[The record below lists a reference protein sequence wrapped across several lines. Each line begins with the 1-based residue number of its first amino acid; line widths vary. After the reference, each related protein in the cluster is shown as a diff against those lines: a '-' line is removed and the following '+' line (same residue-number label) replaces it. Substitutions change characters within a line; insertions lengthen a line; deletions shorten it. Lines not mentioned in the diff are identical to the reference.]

1 MVDMLL
7 KRRIRLL
14 PDPSFFNNVMSLI
27 SAPKV
32 RPENQP
38 PLSDPKQVSR
48 LEPQTRKPAP
58 KKLWKTLKNFEYPKK
73 TGRKHPH
80 GRSLPDLAETG
91 AA

>member
-58 KKLWKTLKNFEYPKK
+58 KKLLKTLKNFEYPLSLYQLSQTTLQGKH
-73 TGRKHPH
+73 TSLHPH
-80 GRSLPDLAETG
+80 L
-91 AA
+91 

>member
-1 MVDMLL
+1 
-7 KRRIRLL
+7 
-14 PDPSFFNNVMSLI
+14 MSLI

-58 KKLWKTLKNFEYPKK
+58 KKLWKTLKNFEYPDFIINQ
-73 TGRKHPH
+73 G
-80 GRSLPDLAETG
+80 GYISGCSLHRIIYSLSRGFLMTITPREPYLSIKV
-91 AA
+91 